1 LELQRVPLSDS
12 ASAVGHVTNPSLL
25 ADMNGVV
32 LNRERLLALS
42 SFLKDGTTEFGSS
55 VRGRSM
61 GKALPDGSR
70 IHVRLV
76 PQHDLRVGQVVA
88 YVAEDRMV
96 VHRVVWLATWH
107 QDQYLITRGDATVV
121 CDRPVLA
128 LSVVGVVTDRC
139 TTDVWEPVG
148 APPVRGFFMNRTA
161 SAISAILGG
170 LVQLSPHL
178 ADWTARRI
186 IRSHKVI
193 MWFCGFVDRRTAS
206 WSLD

>member
-1 LELQRVPLSDS
+1 VPLSDS
-12 ASAVGHVTNPSLL
+12 TSAVGHVTNPSLV

-76 PQHDLRVGQVVA
+76 PQRDLRVGQVVA
-88 YVAEDRMV
+88 YVAADRMV
-96 VHRVVWLATWH
+96 VHRVVRLATWH
-107 QDQYLITRGDATVV
+107 EDQYLVTRGDATVV

-128 LSVVGVVTDRC
+128 LSVVGVVTDHC
-139 TTDVWEPVG
+139 TIDVWEPVG
-148 APPVRGFFMNRTA
+148 APPVRGFLVDRMA
-161 SAISAILGG
+161 SAISAILGA
-170 LVQLSPHL
+170 LVQLSPQL
-178 ADWTARRI
+178 ADWAARYM
-186 IRSHKVI
+186 IRSHQLI
-193 MWFCGFVDRRTAS
+193 MRFCGFVVRRTAG
-206 WSLD
+206 W

>member
-1 LELQRVPLSDS
+1 VPLSDS
-12 ASAVGHVTNPSLL
+12 ASAVGQVTNSSLV

-61 GKALPDGSR
+61 GKALPDGSH

-76 PQHDLRVGQVVA
+76 PQRDLRVGQVVA

-96 VHRVVWLATWH
+96 VHRVVRLATWH
-107 QDQYLITRGDATVV
+107 QDQYLVTRGDATVV

-128 LSVVGVVTDRC
+128 LSVVGVVTDHC
-139 TTDVWEPVG
+139 TIDVWEPVG
-148 APPVRGFFMNRTA
+148 APPVRGFLVNRMA
-161 SAISAILGG
+161 SAISALLGG
-170 LVQLSPHL
+170 LVQLSPQL
-178 ADWTARRI
+178 ADWAARRM
-186 IRSHKVI
+186 IRSHQLI
-193 MWFCGFVDRRTAS
+193 MRFCGFVVRRTAG
-206 WSLD
+206 W